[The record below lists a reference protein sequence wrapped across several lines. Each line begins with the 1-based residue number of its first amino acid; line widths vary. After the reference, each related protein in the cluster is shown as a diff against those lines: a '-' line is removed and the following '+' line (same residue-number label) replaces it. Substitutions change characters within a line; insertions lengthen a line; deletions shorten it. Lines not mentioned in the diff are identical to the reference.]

1 MSRGVAALCAVI
13 TLAAGCVAPRR
24 PHVGEAATPQ
34 AIVAALAAREHGT
47 RGLRLSMTVRLVG
60 TEQGSILPSPAYLAI
75 DDAGAIRLQVLSAFG
90 MTVLDLTIRDGAYTL
105 SLPLRRQTTQG
116 TVDPATLA
124 DPAVAVSDRMI
135 VALALLFQP
144 KARPDACTG
153 AGGAT
158 VVCRVAPALRAR
170 VTVDDRLR
178 PLREEYVRD
187 DGTPLLV
194 ATYEGYAQDDPHAA
208 PADLRIADPTS
219 GAGMAIHVQRA
230 RVATAPHT

>member
-1 MSRGVAALCAVI
+1 VSRGVAALCTAVA
-13 TLAAGCVAPRR
+13 LAAGCVAANR
-24 PHVGEAATPQ
+24 PHVGTATPQ
-34 AIVAALAAREHGT
+34 AIVAALAARERAT
-47 RGLRLSMTVRLVG
+47 RGLRLSMTVRLTG
-60 TEQGSILPSPAYLAI
+60 TEHASVLPAPAYLAI

-90 MTVLDLTIRDGAYTL
+90 MTVFDLTIRDREYTL
-105 SLPLRRQTTQG
+105 SLPLRAQTTQG

-124 DPAVAVSDRMI
+124 NPAVAVSDRMI

-144 KARPDACTG
+144 KARSDACAG
-153 AGGAT
+153 DGGAT

-194 ATYEGYAQDDPHAA
+194 ATYEGYAHDDPRAA
-208 PADLRIADPTS
+208 PRDLRIADPAS
-219 GAGMAIHVQRA
+219 GAAMAIHVQRA
-230 RVATAPHT
+230 RVAAAPRT